1 MKRGPPI
8 GWYIRALCLATALV
22 SFSRAETEVATE
34 TMLLECPILE
44 CLYDLEP
51 GVCFQHD
58 GAVPT
63 QKIKGKS
70 CPASQF
76 CPFEYQNKYMW
87 IDEALQGQ
95 KKSEGNRMLCK

>member
-1 MKRGPPI
+1 MKHGPPI

-22 SFSRAETEVATE
+22 SFSWAETEVATE

-76 CPFEYQNKYMW
+76 CPFEYQDKYMW

>member
-1 MKRGPPI
+1 MKHGPPI

-22 SFSRAETEVATE
+22 SFSWAETEVATE

-70 CPASQF
+70 CPASHF
-76 CPFEYQNKYMW
+76 CPFEYQSKYMW
-87 IDEALQGQ
+87 IDEAL
-95 KKSEGNRMLCK
+95 

>member
-1 MKRGPPI
+1 MKQGPPI
-8 GWYIRALCLATALV
+8 GWYFRTLSLIIALV
-22 SFSRAETEVATE
+22 SLSRAETGPATD

-70 CPASQF
+70 CPSSQF
-76 CPFEYQNKYMW
+76 CPFEYQSKYMW
-87 IDEALQGQ
+87 IDEAL
-95 KKSEGNRMLCK
+95 

>member
-1 MKRGPPI
+1 MFINKVCAI
-8 GWYIRALCLATALV
+8 
-22 SFSRAETEVATE
+22 EEEVEE

-51 GVCFQHD
+51 GVCYEHD

-70 CPASQF
+70 CPATDY
-76 CPFEYQNKYMW
+76 CPFEYMTEYMW
-87 IDEALQGQ
+87 IDETLQG
-95 KKSEGNRMLCK
+95 